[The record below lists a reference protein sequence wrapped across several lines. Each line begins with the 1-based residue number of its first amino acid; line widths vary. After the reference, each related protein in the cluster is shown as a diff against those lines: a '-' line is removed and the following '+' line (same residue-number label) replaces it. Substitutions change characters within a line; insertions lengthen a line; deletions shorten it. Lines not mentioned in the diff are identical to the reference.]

1 MKFDGEIV
9 HLGAKDPK
17 TDRPKSSDLIAIL
30 KNSFRDLAKNNQCK
44 ATALVYNVVV
54 PLSGRNRK
62 SDAIQVCLDHVDN
75 YSAEVFFPYRLGDKQ
90 IVYRQTLA
98 QKGKNEIF
106 ETIPTGA
113 GEMVS
118 RESGELSA
126 SALNYSFFGSSS
138 SSITRLSKR
147 PAPPPSMLR

>member
-1 MKFDGEIV
+1 MSTSIGVKQECEMLMNEMLSLAEDMLRQFGEFYPYGGYMKFDGEIV

-17 TDRPKSSDLIAIL
+17 TNRPKSRDLIAIL

-54 PLSGRNRK
+54 TLSGRNRK

-90 IVYRQTLA
+90 IVYPQTFG
-98 QKGKNEIF
+98 QKGKNKIF
-106 ETIPTGA
+106 GND
-113 GEMVS
+113 S
-118 RESGELSA
+118 NRCW
-126 SALNYSFFGSSS
+126 
-138 SSITRLSKR
+138 
-147 PAPPPSMLR
+147 